1 MYKNCFM
8 AWLSPLAGVLLLSNL
23 NIFEQVFGRRRE
35 STPRFKPLFV
45 ARAPASMGKKQGK
58 IFTEFS
64 RTVSY
69 LSDISPFSTTLLSPL
84 SQFLTVAY
92 SVVRCRFCPCMFI
105 FSPPARCS
113 RRVFPSHVASSGCC
127 GARLHPNSISPDRL
141 PDIRM
146 PDRMSLCHIECQIDA
161 G

>member
-1 MYKNCFM
+1 MLFQVDRPQVRIASLYIVAASTSMHRESRNVELMAASEPEMYKNCFM

-45 ARAPASMGKKQGK
+45 ACAPASMGKKQGK

-69 LSDISPFSTTLLSPL
+69 LSDISPFSTT
-84 SQFLTVAY
+84 FL
-92 SVVRCRFCPCMFI
+92 F
-105 FSPPARCS
+105 
-113 RRVFPSHVASSGCC
+113 VFPTFSVSYGDVQC
-127 GARLHPNSISPDRL
+127 GPVSFLPVCSFFPRL
-141 PDIRM
+141 PG
-146 PDRMSLCHIECQIDA
+146 A
-161 G
+161 GL